1 MDFAR
6 RTVRSSWVRTLA
18 LAVAVLVAALS
29 LEHIPHAAP
38 LPAALGL
45 LPFILG
51 KYFVAPLRWRQVS
64 AAGKPVRWHVRV
76 QAEAELLGLLV
87 PGRAAADLWR
97 AHELH
102 KTGLERP
109 AAWAEIGLDRMVGAA
124 GLTVFVLATGAALP
138 LRVLAVGLGVG
149 AVALTVGLVLA
160 KRRPALLA
168 QRPRPSRAQM
178 ARGIVLAVAYQLS
191 FAGLLVGTTDA
202 VGHPVPPLALLGV
215 FGASQV
221 AGLIPGVHGAGPR
234 EGALVMGLVSLGVPW
249 ASALGAISLTAVL
262 AWVPALAIGGS
273 CLLAR
278 KLRGRGGAPLTA

>member
-1 MDFAR
+1 MDLPR
-6 RTVRSSWVRTLA
+6 RAAQSPWVRTIGLG
-18 LAVAVLVAALS
+18 VAVVVAALS
-29 LEHIPHAAP
+29 LEHIPRASA

-45 LPFILG
+45 IPFILG
-51 KYFVAPLRWRQVS
+51 KYLVAPLRWRQIS

-109 AAWAEIGLDRMVGAA
+109 AAWAEIGLDRLVGAA

-138 LRVLAVGLGVG
+138 MRVMLAGLGVG
-149 AVALTVGLVLA
+149 LLVLVTA
-160 KRRPALLA
+160 FVLARRRPALLA
-168 QRPRPSRAQM
+168 QRPRPSRM
-178 ARGIVLAVAYQLS
+178 RLVRGVLLAVAYQLS

-202 VGHPVPPLALLGV
+202 VGHPVPALALLGV

-221 AGLIPGVHGAGPR
+221 AGLVPGVHGAGPR
-234 EGALVMGLVSLGVPW
+234 EGALVVGLVSLGVPW

-262 AWVPALAIGGS
+262 AWVPALLIGGT
-273 CLLAR
+273 CMLAR
-278 KLRGRGGAPLTA
+278 RFRRVVPHLA

>member
-1 MDFAR
+1 VDLAR
-6 RTVRSSWVRTLA
+6 RTTQSPWVRTAA
-18 LAVAVLVAALS
+18 LAVAVVVAAVS
-29 LEHIPHAAP
+29 LEHVPHAAP

-45 LPFILG
+45 IPFIIG
-51 KYFVAPLRWRQVS
+51 KYLVAPLRWRQIS
-64 AAGKPVRWHVRV
+64 AAGKGVRWHVRV

-124 GLTVFVLATGAALP
+124 GLTVFVVATGAALP
-138 LRVLAVGLGVG
+138 LRVLLVGLGVG
-149 AVALTVGLVLA
+149 AVALVVALVA
-160 KRRPALLA
+160 ARKRPALLE
-168 QRPRPSRAQM
+168 QRPRPTRNQLI
-178 ARGIVLAVAYQLS
+178 RGVLLAVAYQLS
-191 FAGLLVGTTDA
+191 FAGLLMGTTDA

-221 AGLIPGVHGAGPR
+221 AGLVPGVHGAGPR
-234 EGALVMGLVSLGVPW
+234 EGALVVGLMSLGVPW

-262 AWVPALAIGGS
+262 AWVPALLIGGS
-273 CLLAR
+273 LLLAR
-278 KLRGRGGAPLTA
+278 RLHRPAVQLA

>member
-1 MDFAR
+1 VDLAR
-6 RTVRSSWVRTLA
+6 RTTQSPWVRTLA
-18 LAVAVLVAALS
+18 LAVAIVVAAIS
-29 LEHIPHAAP
+29 IEHVPSAAP

-51 KYFVAPLRWRQVS
+51 KYLVAPLRWKQIS

-124 GLTVFVLATGAALP
+124 GLTVFVLATGATMP
-138 LRVLAVGLGVG
+138 LRVMIVGFSVG
-149 AVALTVGLVLA
+149 AIALVAALVIA
-160 KRRPALLA
+160 RRKPALLA
-168 QRPRPSRAQM
+168 QRPRPSRMQL
-178 ARGIVLAVAYQLS
+178 ARGVLLATAYQLS
-191 FAGLLVGTTDA
+191 FAGLLIGTTDA

-221 AGLIPGVHGAGPR
+221 AGLVPGVHGAGPR
-234 EGALVMGLVSLGVPW
+234 EGALVVGLVSLGVPW

-262 AWVPALAIGGS
+262 AWVPALLIGGT

-278 KLRGRGGAPLTA
+278 RLRHRLPQPA